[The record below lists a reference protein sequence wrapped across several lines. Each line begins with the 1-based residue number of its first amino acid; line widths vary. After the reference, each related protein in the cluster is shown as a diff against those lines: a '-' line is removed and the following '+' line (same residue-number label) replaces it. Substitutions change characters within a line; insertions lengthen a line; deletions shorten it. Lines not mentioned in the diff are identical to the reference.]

1 MERSTIHL
9 LHKRGQ
15 SQREIARELGRS
27 RATVARALA
36 EPVDQPPP
44 RRHRAKLTD
53 PYRER
58 IAGWVKEGLTAVRM
72 FELARDDPEQP
83 YAGQLSVFRAA
94 VRRERQGQAQSQ
106 AIDVVSVRFAGL
118 AGEYLQ
124 VDWGEIR
131 HFPFTQQEPATRYF
145 LACRLKYSRWTWVR
159 FTTEMRQETLFRGLV
174 DCVLAL
180 GWVPWVLVFDNM
192 KTVTTGRD
200 AQQQPIW
207 HPALLQLAA
216 EFDFHPEACWPG
228 AGNQKGSVE
237 SLVKWVKGNFLAGR
251 VFADDADLGAQC
263 EMWLTYAN
271 TRPSQATDVA
281 PLARLV
287 EEATKGGPLP
297 MSAADYGFAHPGQV
311 SSGAL
316 VAVLGNSYS
325 VPIAQ
330 VGAPVTVRVHR
341 ERIVIWRDA
350 EWLAEHARAPDG
362 AHRRVVDLAHFAP
375 LFGRKPRAQV
385 MLYREALLELGPVA
399 ASYVGEV
406 SRRQR
411 ARLGDEI
418 LGLYALY
425 ECHGAGALLAAM
437 AVATAQGAY
446 GVAYLQ
452 ALIAPPSP
460 AREVITPLA
469 PPTGLQPSLLAL
481 ADLPPQ
487 AEVDRALSPYESYV
501 WIPDRV
507 DGRVAALATL
517 GEVLP

>member
-1 MERSTIHL
+1 MLRRMERSTIHL
-9 LHKRGQ
+9 LHKRGR

-27 RATVARALA
+27 RATVARARA

-44 RRHRAKLTD
+44 RRRRAKLTD

-72 FELARDDPEQP
+72 FELVRDDPEQP
-83 YAGQLSVFRAA
+83 YAGQLSAFRGA
-94 VRRERQGQAQSQ
+94 VRRERHAQAQSQ
-106 AIDVVSVRFAGL
+106 AIDAVPVRFEGL
-118 AGEYLQ
+118 PGEYLQ

-131 HFPFTQQEPATRYF
+131 QFPFTQQEPATRYF
-145 LACRLKYSRWTWVR
+145 LACRLKYSRWTWVG

-174 DCVLAL
+174 GCVVAL

-263 EMWLTYAN
+263 AAWLTYAN

-287 EEATKGGPLP
+287 EEAAKGGALP
-297 MSAADYGFAHPGQV
+297 VTASDYGFAHPGQV

-330 VGAPVTVRVHR
+330 VSAPVTVRVHR

-362 AHRRVVDLAHFAP
+362 APRRVVDPAHFAP

-385 MLYREALLELGPVA
+385 MLYREALLELGPIA
-399 ASYVGEV
+399 QQYLSEL

-411 ARLGDEI
+411 ARLGPEV
-418 LGLYALY
+418 LAVYALY
-425 ECHGAGALLAAM
+425 ERCGAAELLAAM
-437 AVATAQGAY
+437 ELAQAQGAF
-446 GVAYLQ
+446 GAAYLG
-452 ALIAPPSP
+452 ALVSTKSRSMSCSASNAGSSRLAE
-460 AREVITPLA
+460 ARLFRP
-469 PPTGLQPSLLAL
+469 
-481 ADLPPQ
+481 
-487 AEVDRALSPYESYV
+487 RM
-501 WIPDRV
+501 
-507 DGRVAALATL
+507 GRRRDFR
-517 GEVLP
+517 